1 MSMEHIKKGTVVRVT
16 AGKEKNSIFIV
27 VEDLNV
33 DRVSIADG
41 RHRKRS
47 RPKLKNVKH
56 LEAVGAL
63 TEVPERDRL
72 IWKSLS
78 SFRG

>member
-1 MSMEHIKKGTVVRVT
+1 MEHMKKGTVVRVA

-27 VEDLNV
+27 VEDLNRKQV
-33 DRVSIADG
+33 LIADG
-41 RHRKRS
+41 RHRKRN
-47 RPKLKNVKH
+47 RPKLKSVKH
-56 LEAVGAL
+56 LEVIGVL
-63 TEVPERDRL
+63 ECVPERDRL